1 MRASFTEDSG
11 VSLLCALG
19 FGTFVRFVWPVR
31 SMDDST
37 LVVRRR
43 GRERKRSGNLFSC
56 AVTVF
61 WDFSLF
67 PLAYD
72 VVWSASCGGR
82 SVFS

>member
-1 MRASFTEDSG
+1 
-11 VSLLCALG
+11 LG
-19 FGTFVRFVWPVR
+19 FPNCLAIIIIINCTPAIMW
-31 SMDDST
+31 
-37 LVVRRR
+37 RR
-43 GRERKRSGNLFSC
+43 GQERKRSGNLFSC